1 MNWKLRLKRWDF
13 WLAVFG
19 AIIAASGIEPAS
31 LTTWAALGDAFIG
44 IFANPFKL
52 GGVILA
58 VIGIFTDHTT
68 AGLEDSELAKSYEYP
83 KPKEGF

>member
-13 WLAVFG
+13 WLAVCG
-19 AIIAASGIEPAS
+19 AIVAASGIEPAS
-31 LTTWAALGDAFIG
+31 LTTWQALGDALMG
-44 IFANPFKL
+44 IFVNPFKL

-68 AGLEDSELAKSYEYP
+68 AGLVDSDLAMTYEVP
-83 KPKEGF
+83 KPKGE